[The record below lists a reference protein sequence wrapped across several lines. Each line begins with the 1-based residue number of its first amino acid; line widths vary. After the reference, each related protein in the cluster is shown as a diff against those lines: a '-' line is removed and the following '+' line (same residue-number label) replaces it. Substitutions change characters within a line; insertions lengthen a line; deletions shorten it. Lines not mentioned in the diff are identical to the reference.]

1 MCYFGN
7 LDGTSI
13 IEQFLQICFLVAA
26 CLVHHVGLILS
37 ILLFGLLPL
46 YIYGYFAFRDKS
58 YLSKRKGKICGTL
71 SVLLT
76 ITMLAVL
83 WVAAAIIDTWG

>member
-26 CLVHHVGLILS
+26 CLVHHIGLLLS
-37 ILLFGLLPL
+37 ILLFGFLPL
-46 YIYGYFAFRDKS
+46 YIYGFFAFRDKS
-58 YLSKRKGKICGTL
+58 YLSKRKGKIYGTL
-71 SVLLT
+71 AVLLT
-76 ITMLAVL
+76 IIMMAVL
-83 WVAAAIIDTWG
+83 WMAAVIIGAWG